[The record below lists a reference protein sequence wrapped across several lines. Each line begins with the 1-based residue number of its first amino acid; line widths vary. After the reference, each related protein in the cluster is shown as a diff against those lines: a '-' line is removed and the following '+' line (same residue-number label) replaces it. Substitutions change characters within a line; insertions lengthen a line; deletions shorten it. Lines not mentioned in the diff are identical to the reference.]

1 MVNDTYARTAFCVQD
16 CSSKDSNSFSH
27 KFFTYE
33 EILVIFRDCTEFLID
48 SDNNIRIVLMIVEF
62 MEYTEFKGVLKRSS

>member
-1 MVNDTYARTAFCVQD
+1 MIHMRGQHFARTIARLKIQTHSVT
-16 CSSKDSNSFSH
+16 N
-27 KFFTYE
+27 FTYE

-62 MEYTEFKGVLKRSS
+62 VEYIEFKGVLRRSS

>member
-1 MVNDTYARTAFCVQD
+1 MQD

-48 SDNNIRIVLMIVEF
+48 SDNDIRIVLMIVEF
-62 MEYTEFKGVLKRSS
+62 MEYIEFKGVLRRSS